1 MSKAKTGPS
10 GAWRSRIVGHGSEA
24 PEQLLANPR
33 NYRIHPTAQ
42 RDALEGVL
50 NEVGWVQDVI
60 VNRRTGHVV
69 DGHARIAIAITRQE
83 PLVPVVYVD
92 LDENEE
98 GVILASLD
106 PLAGMA
112 GSDQEKLDQLLSEIS
127 VNDAALRAMLDAQ
140 RSQEAKDGLTDP
152 DEIPPIPD
160 EPTSR
165 TGDLWVLG
173 HHKILCGDSTKPEEV
188 ARLMDGMQAAMMWTD
203 PPYGVNY
210 VGGTGLTI
218 ANDGAEGLPALLRGV
233 WAAVSPVLAEGAPFY
248 IAHPAGPLSVV
259 FANSLVDAGWRI
271 HETLVWVK
279 DAMVLGHSDYHYRHE
294 PIMYGWLPGPGRS
307 GRGNHEGSRWF
318 GGNAETS
325 VFEIPRPK
333 ASPDHPTSKPVALV
347 ERHVANSSQ
356 AGDIVLEPFLGSGTT
371 LIAAERLGRRCFAIE
386 LEPQYVDVAVQRW
399 ELFTGE
405 KAKRR

>member
-1 MSKAKTGPS
+1 MTKTKTTAGE
-10 GAWRSRIVGHGSEA
+10 WRSRIVGHGSEA
-24 PEQLLANPR
+24 PDQLVANPR
-33 NYRIHPTAQ
+33 NYRTHPKAQ
-42 RDALEGVL
+42 QDALEGVL

-60 VNRRTGHVV
+60 VNQRTGHVV

-83 PLVPVVYVD
+83 PTVPVVYVD

-112 GSDQEKLDQLLSEIS
+112 GIDQEKLDQLLAEIS
-127 VNDAALRAMLDAQ
+127 VNDAALRAMLDTQ
-140 RSQEAKDGLTDP
+140 RSQQANEGLTDP
-152 DEIPPIPD
+152 DDIPPLPE
-160 EPTSR
+160 EPTTR
-165 TGDLWVLG
+165 IGDLWLLG
-173 HHKILCGDSTKPEEV
+173 DHKILCGDSTKHEDV
-188 ARLMDGMQAAMMWTD
+188 ARLMDGAQAAMMWTD
-203 PPYGVNY
+203 PPYGVSY

-259 FANSLVDAGWRI
+259 FANTLVEAGWRI

-294 PIMYGWLPGPGRS
+294 PVFYGWLPGPGRS
-307 GRGNHEGSRWF
+307 GRGNHDGSRWF

-347 ERHVANSSQ
+347 ERHIANSSQ
-356 AGDIVLEPFLGSGTT
+356 ANEIILEPFSGSGTT
-371 LIAAERLGRRCFAIE
+371 LIAAERLGRRAYCLE
-386 LEPQYVDVAVQRW
+386 LEPRYVDCAVRRW
-399 ELFTGE
+399 ELFTGKE
-405 KAKRR
+405 AKRG